1 MRTRVLA
8 VLAALILLCSGM
20 TVCAAP
26 KVMADGGVFDP
37 QFYAAFYPDV
47 YAAFGNNE
55 NLLYQHYLRYGK
67 AEGRLPYDPASMM
80 SRPRSGIT
88 RRCSISTTFS
98 TGRRR
103 AAFRMPARTLWP
115 LRHRPLLRHPRRLPC
130 FPATVP
136 ESARFILKRVPGPRA
151 SVSSGRTAARSSVF
165 SFLPEPRRQRASLRG
180 NMS

>member
-67 AEGRLPYDPASMM
+67 AEGRLPYDPASMPVSGVKTM
-80 SRPRSGIT
+80 SDGGLFDPQFYYNT
-88 RRCSISTTFS
+88 YPDVA
-98 TGRRR
+98 
-103 AAFRMPARTLWP
+103 AAFGHNEA
-115 LRHRPLLRHPRRLPC
+115 LLYQHYLLYGKKEGRLPY
-130 FPATVP
+130 AGV
-136 ESARFILKRVPGPRA
+136 K
-151 SVSSGRTAARSSVF
+151 
-165 SFLPEPRRQRASLRG
+165 
-180 NMS
+180 